1 MSFGGGADQVQDIS
15 VQRCQ
20 EAGPVKLAVPKAL
33 VPVPAAHLSVVSQ
46 NNTRRILE

>member
-1 MSFGGGADQVQDIS
+1 MSFGGGADQVQDS

-33 VPVPAAHLSVVSQ
+33 MPVPAAHLSVISQ